1 MRFIKLLSALL
12 VLAGSLFFMPHA
24 KASCTAPMMPNT
36 VSVAYV
42 AVSSTLPVGATIPG
56 TDELVSIHG
65 SCNGYSG
72 QPIIACYYGS
82 GNEVSG
88 MPGVYETGVEGIG
101 ISLMNDKGQRIIG
114 GGVGCDTRNTP
125 LGYVSSDGNNTFD
138 FTVTLALVKT
148 STTIY
153 SGSLEQAQTVFGV
166 GVYNQTGIGAPNTIA
181 YAGDITYKTVTCS
194 VDRNN
199 LSVTLG
205 NVPASVFT
213 GVGSS
218 SGWSSFE
225 VNATCNDPVQVGVKV
240 SSANGYAST
249 EPSVINLTSEPGVA
263 SGIGVQMTLFRQN
276 IDFDHYTFVA
286 SLRPNST
293 LNIPFAVQ
301 YYQTADTV
309 TPGVANA
316 VATITVSYR

>member
-24 KASCTAPMMPNT
+24 KASCTAPMMPYT

-125 LGYVSSDGNNTFD
+125 LGYVSTDG
-138 FTVTLALVKT
+138 
-148 STTIY
+148 S
-153 SGSLEQAQTVFGV
+153 
-166 GVYNQTGIGAPNTIA
+166 
-181 YAGDITYKTVTCS
+181 
-194 VDRNN
+194 
-199 LSVTLG
+199 
-205 NVPASVFT
+205 
-213 GVGSS
+213 
-218 SGWSSFE
+218 
-225 VNATCNDPVQVGVKV
+225 
-240 SSANGYAST
+240 
-249 EPSVINLTSEPGVA
+249 
-263 SGIGVQMTLFRQN
+263 
-276 IDFDHYTFVA
+276 
-286 SLRPNST
+286 
-293 LNIPFAVQ
+293 
-301 YYQTADTV
+301 
-309 TPGVANA
+309 
-316 VATITVSYR
+316 